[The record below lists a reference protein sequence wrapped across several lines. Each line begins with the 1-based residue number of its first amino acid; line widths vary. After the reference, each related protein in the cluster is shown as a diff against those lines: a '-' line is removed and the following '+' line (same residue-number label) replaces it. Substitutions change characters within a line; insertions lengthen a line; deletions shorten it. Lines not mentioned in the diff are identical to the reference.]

1 MLLLKVFRCFNGLV
15 AGTSIKLLWNYLV
28 LLITNLGSI
37 YDLLLLYLHDLV
49 SKTLG
54 FCSVLTLVWQMVHL
68 VYVDLELLLVL
79 TKIDALAWLC
89 ISLESFVD
97 HGDVLR
103 DYVLLVVA
111 EVVEL
116 VD

>member
-1 MLLLKVFRCFNGLV
+1 
-15 AGTSIKLLWNYLV
+15 
-28 LLITNLGSI
+28 
-37 YDLLLLYLHDLV
+37 
-49 SKTLG
+49 
-54 FCSVLTLVWQMVHL
+54 MVHL

-79 TKIDALAWLC
+79 TKIDTLARLC

-116 VD
+116 VDKLCLILHMTT

>member
-1 MLLLKVFRCFNGLV
+1 
-15 AGTSIKLLWNYLV
+15 
-28 LLITNLGSI
+28 
-37 YDLLLLYLHDLV
+37 
-49 SKTLG
+49 
-54 FCSVLTLVWQMVHL
+54 MVHL